1 MLQDDLSLQDDPDL
15 AAMADT
21 LARSTD
27 YRVLRRLVPRTEFA
41 PANGQP
47 TRSGILLDVET
58 TGLDQVRDEII
69 ELAMIKFDY
78 LPDGSITRV
87 TDIFTAFNEPS
98 RPIPPEITELTG
110 ITDEIV
116 AGHRIDPDAVADFAE
131 DAVIVIA
138 HNASFDR
145 KFSERYWPVFQHKA
159 WGCSATEV
167 DWRKH
172 GFDGSRLGYLLA
184 GAGFFHQAH
193 RAIDDCHALLEILAF
208 ELPDLGEP
216 ALAALLERAR
226 KKTMRIWAEQSP
238 FDLKDEL
245 KRRGYRW
252 SDGSDGRP
260 KSWYIDVD
268 ESKHE
273 SEIEFLRKTIYMRD
287 VEPRVQAL
295 SAMSRFSVRG

>member
-1 MLQDDLSLQDDPDL
+1 MLQDQLDF

-21 LARSTD
+21 LARSED
-27 YRVLRRLVPRTEFA
+27 YRVLRRLIPRTEFA
-41 PANGQP
+41 SADGLA
-47 TRSGILLDVET
+47 TKSGILLDVET
-58 TGLDQVRDEII
+58 TGLDPARDEVI

-78 LPDGSITRV
+78 LPDGRITRV
-87 TDIFTAFNEPS
+87 ADIFSCFNQPS
-98 RPIPPEITELTG
+98 KPIPPEITELTG
-110 ITDEIV
+110 ITDQTV
-116 AGHRIDPDAVADFAE
+116 AGHAIDADAVARFAD
-131 DAVIVIA
+131 DAVIAIA

-145 KFSERYWPVFQHKA
+145 KFSERYWPIFQHKA

-172 GFDGSRLGYLLA
+172 GFDGARLGYLLA

-208 ELPDLGEP
+208 ELPDLRKP
-216 ALAALLERAR
+216 ALAALLDKAR
-226 KKTMRIWAEQSP
+226 RKTMRVWAEQSP

-268 ESKHE
+268 ESKQAG
-273 SEIEFLRKTIYMRD
+273 EIEFLQKTIYMRD

-295 SAMSRFSVRG
+295 NALSRFSVRA